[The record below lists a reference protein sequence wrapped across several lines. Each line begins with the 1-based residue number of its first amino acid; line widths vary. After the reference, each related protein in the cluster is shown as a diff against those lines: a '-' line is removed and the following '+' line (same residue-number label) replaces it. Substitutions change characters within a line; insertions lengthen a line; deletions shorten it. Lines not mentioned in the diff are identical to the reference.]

1 MNREAA
7 EALVAGLDHDGKAE
21 VLGAA
26 LRGVEAALEA
36 AGRTRAL
43 RAMRLAHA
51 VIGGVRDDMADDGLI
66 QPLSGGTPKG

>member
-1 MNREAA
+1 MDREAA

-36 AGRTRAL
+36 AGGPGPCGPCGWLTR
-43 RAMRLAHA
+43 
-51 VIGGVRDDMADDGLI
+51 
-66 QPLSGGTPKG
+66 